1 MLPRQRRF
9 VCRSAEYNYITTKC
23 HLSEHDRRSVD
34 EFVELVDAQ
43 GVDYFENLCLKSNE
57 ACRSQRTYDVPQLGV
72 AEDRVAQHVDVHF
85 YVDKELLV
93 SSQRP
98 ISFFLKNR

>member
-1 MLPRQRRF
+1 MLIFGFVFINRQRRF

-43 GVDYFENLCLKSNE
+43 GVDYFENLCLKSK
-57 ACRSQRTYDVPQLGV
+57 S
-72 AEDRVAQHVDVHF
+72 
-85 YVDKELLV
+85 
-93 SSQRP
+93 
-98 ISFFLKNR
+98 